1 MRSLEELFREN
12 NLKDPDD
19 IDALLELAEIT
30 GKLISDEQY
39 SNMEILIN
47 YTISNEYYEA
57 LSWIMAALQEE
68 YEKESCRLKDFT
80 CFIGKSIA
88 NYDEFIHRLQV
99 DLKAIDNDSETMI
112 DRDGEVQSFFNILKY
127 KTAYPNVFLI
137 TEENF
142 DTKDNDFIWYKLQF
156 KTDQWSKIVEI
167 LMIQKTEVIQIKGIT
182 WAALRWGLFS
192 WFHQQSHPD
201 FPATEPDDR
210 VNGMAARAVHVAE
223 VNPEKSAPLGGDAG
237 G

>member
-1 MRSLEELFREN
+1 MRSLEELFRKN

-19 IDALLELAEIT
+19 IDALLELAEIV
-30 GKLISDEQY
+30 GGLICDERYSDIEL
-39 SNMEILIN
+39 LIN

-57 LSWIMAALQEE
+57 FTWVMAALQEE
-68 YEKESCRLKDFT
+68 LEKKDSYRLKDFT

-156 KTDQWSKIVEI
+156 KTDQ
-167 LMIQKTEVIQIKGIT
+167 
-182 WAALRWGLFS
+182 
-192 WFHQQSHPD
+192 
-201 FPATEPDDR
+201 
-210 VNGMAARAVHVAE
+210 
-223 VNPEKSAPLGGDAG
+223 
-237 G
+237 